1 MKTFL
6 DALSKLQSIEDNY
19 IINSPIHRLNAV
31 VKLTLTLVFVLCV
44 VSFGL
49 YEITGLIPYSVIL
62 FFILIFA
69 NLKIKDTLKSLLAI
83 EPLIIILALSSALFN
98 NSVFTFLGYTIN
110 GGFIVFISILFKT
123 SLSVL
128 SVILLSSVTKS
139 TDIFEALS
147 FYKVN
152 KMFITVLFLIYR
164 YIWVLLDEVLNTYT
178 AYTLRAGSN
187 DNGIKIKDMGS
198 LLGQMIIRT
207 ADKGKHI
214 YNAMLL
220 RGYNPNKNN
229 DIRIKVEKRDYLVI
243 ILGAMILVLL
253 RMFDVIHLIGGIFV

>member
-6 DALSKLQSIEDNY
+6 DAIRKLQNIEDNY
-19 IINSPIHRLNAV
+19 TINSPIHRINPV
-31 VKLTLTLVFVLCV
+31 VKLTLTLVYVLCV

-49 YEITGLIPYSVIL
+49 YEITGLIPYSVIT
-62 FFILIFA
+62 FFVLIFS
-69 NLKIKDTLKSLLAI
+69 NLNIKDTLKSLLAI

-98 NSVFTFLGYTIN
+98 NSVFTFFGYTIN
-110 GGFIVFISILFKT
+110 GGIIVFTSIIFKT
-123 SLSVL
+123 TLSVL
-128 SVILLSSVTKS
+128 SVIILSSVTKS
-139 TDIFEALS
+139 TDIFDSLS
-147 FYKVN
+147 FYKIN

-164 YIWVLLDEVLNTYT
+164 YIWVLLEEVLNTYT
-178 AYTLRAGSN
+178 AYTLRSGSN

-198 LLGQMIIRT
+198 LVGQMIIRT

-229 DIRIKVEKRDYLVI
+229 DISIKLEKKDYFIMIVGAI
-243 ILGAMILVLL
+243 ILILL
-253 RMFDVIHLIGGIFV
+253 RVFDVIHLIGGLFV